1 MSTPNEPAG
10 TNVVPL
16 RATNEEPTSRKA
28 LSSIWGNKVAD
39 HGYLAV
45 PHVMLAMQ
53 ARMGL
58 NPTQTLVLLH
68 LLDYWRHVDRP
79 PFPAVPR
86 LAVRVGLKERQL
98 QRVLRDLEDGGFLT
112 RNRRTLL
119 KGGQTSNSF
128 DLTGLVSKVIALE
141 PEYRSAMREA
151 QKRKAEA
158 ETPRKLR
165 AKKEHA

>member
-1 MSTPNEPAG
+1 MSTADEDSS

-16 RATNEEPTSRKA
+16 RSPGDQPVSRKA
-28 LSSIWGNKVAD
+28 LSPIWGNRVAD
-39 HGYLAV
+39 HGYLAI

-58 NPTQTLVLLH
+58 NPTQALVLLH
-68 LLDYWRHVDRP
+68 LLDYWRHADRP
-79 PFPAVPR
+79 PFPSVGR
-86 LAVRVGLKERQL
+86 LAVRIGLRERQL
-98 QRVLRDLEDGGFLT
+98 QRVLRDLEDAGFLV

-128 DLTGLVSKVIALE
+128 DLSGLIAKVKALE
-141 PEYRSAMREA
+141 PDYRAAMREA
-151 QKRKAEA
+151 QARKTEA

-165 AKKEHA
+165 VEGKKI